1 MKTAIPNPVVLNKI
15 IAVMRCNMLSAKE
28 QMTDIIQAQPDDYT
42 FDDILR
48 ELKFARM
55 VERGLED
62 SRTSRT
68 ISNEEMKGTIRLWQK

>member
-1 MKTAIPNPVVLNKI
+1 
-15 IAVMRCNMLSAKE
+15 MLSAKE

-68 ISNEEMKGTIRLWQK
+68 ISNEEMKRRIRLWQK